1 MFSGGNKNFIQ
12 NKREKNIQILQW
24 PKNKE
29 IRNNKRCENICV
41 LSRMKILICLQSHN
55 NNNIYNNHINNSN
68 YTNNNNYDGLNESFA
83 RDEAL
88 SFFLYIFILPPNI

>member
-1 MFSGGNKNFIQ
+1 
-12 NKREKNIQILQW
+12 
-24 PKNKE
+24 
-29 IRNNKRCENICV
+29 
-41 LSRMKILICLQSHN
+41 MKILICLQSHN

-88 SFFLYIFILPPNI
+88 SFFIYI